1 MYARLG
7 EVKTAGVNK
16 KREIDLIKK
25 GKCPTCGAPID
36 SKNLA
41 SKEQEREILL
51 RTYNDINANIRDLNA
66 QISQIKTEMDAY
78 IAEQESIV
86 QLHENKLSRLKEQ
99 ERLNSIESNTIKEEI
114 KTLREALQQHEID
127 KTEYEQLA
135 SILSN
140 DIKQSILNSFIPS
153 LNQNIIE
160 ISDVLNMQFIPV
172 FDLGFNCSIHR
183 GEMQI
188 PVSSL
193 STGQLKLVDMVIILA
208 VLNSIMARV
217 NTNIIFLDELFSNLD
232 GATRTELIGVLRYI
246 LPKNSSILV
255 VSHQDIDNNLFDGQ
269 LRMELKESENNQ
281 KQTNI
286 IYT

>member
-1 MYARLG
+1 MSLTYLYNKLEKMNTREQYCYIQNILLLHQIRP
-7 EVKTAGVNK
+7 KFDINK
-16 KREIDLIKK
+16 KLYVFSSHSHHDHYNKCIFDLEKIH
-25 GKCPTCGAPID
+25 P
-36 SKNLA
+36 NVV
-41 SKEQEREILL
+41 
-51 RTYNDINANIRDLNA
+51 Y
-66 QISQIKTEMDAY
+66 
-78 IAEQESIV
+78 
-86 QLHENKLSRLKEQ
+86 
-99 ERLNSIESNTIKEEI
+99 
-114 KTLREALQQHEID
+114 
-127 KTEYEQLA
+127 
-135 SILSN
+135 ILSN

>member
-1 MYARLG
+1 
-7 EVKTAGVNK
+7 
-16 KREIDLIKK
+16 
-25 GKCPTCGAPID
+25 
-36 SKNLA
+36 
-41 SKEQEREILL
+41 
-51 RTYNDINANIRDLNA
+51 
-66 QISQIKTEMDAY
+66 
-78 IAEQESIV
+78 
-86 QLHENKLSRLKEQ
+86 
-99 ERLNSIESNTIKEEI
+99 
-114 KTLREALQQHEID
+114 
-127 KTEYEQLA
+127 
-135 SILSN
+135 
-140 DIKQSILNSFIPS
+140 
-153 LNQNIIE
+153 
-160 ISDVLNMQFIPV
+160 MQFIPV